1 MKTAR
6 PETEVSAAVVERARP
21 AAGLETR
28 SEAAG
33 SEAAGSE
40 AAAART
46 WVHYRP

>member
-6 PETEVSAAVVERARP
+6 PETEVSEVSEAVVERATRW

-28 SEAAG
+28 SEA
-33 SEAAGSE
+33 